1 MAFVAVRDALLGED
15 GEAGVVS
22 VEHFL
27 GDFPDEALLGSD
39 VGAGHINRKADAE
52 SGGGAVV
59 GTVPGVAVPAD
70 ERTGGAFSRDS
81 LVVAA
86 FADNHFAS
94 FGTTAEFMAAGHECG
109 GAVFFC
115 EVGEHVGAVTDQGV
129 RWER

>member
-70 ERTGGAFSRDS
+70 ERTGGAFSRDNFI
-81 LVVAA
+81 VAA
-86 FADNHFAS
+86 FPNDHLAS
-94 FGTTAEFMAAGHECG
+94 FGTAAQFVASGHECSG
-109 GAVFFC
+109 TVFFGEVCEHIGAV
-115 EVGEHVGAVTDQGV
+115 ADQ
-129 RWER
+129 RMRREW